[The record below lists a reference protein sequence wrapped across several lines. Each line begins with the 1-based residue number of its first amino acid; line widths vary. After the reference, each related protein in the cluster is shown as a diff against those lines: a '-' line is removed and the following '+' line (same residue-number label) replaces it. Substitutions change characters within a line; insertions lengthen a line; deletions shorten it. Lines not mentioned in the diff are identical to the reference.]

1 MLSKL
6 LLTIL
11 PRRPVRTAGNC
22 CLTIAIALILV
33 LVAGCASIMFIA
45 GRASAAPAKGPDI
58 LLMLDHSQSL
68 WELGGIGSDPDMLR
82 VDAARLFINTLGVDQ
97 DLTYRLGIIAFGT
110 DAQLATPL
118 TPLADAD
125 QRRTLLKAV
134 VNPQPM
140 GWTDVN
146 KALALARDQ
155 LSPGGRPAP
164 GRQPTIILMTD
175 GRPEIETTNTA
186 QARQAYLNEL
196 EGWVRQFADQGTVF
210 HTVLLSNQA
219 TDADPELQTVY
230 RPLWLKLSREFDT
243 VYFHEARTAAD
254 LPAIYHAIA
263 VGLQGAQ
270 TAGPVIQ
277 GAIAGHVKK
286 EIAVESGLYRVTFV
300 IRKSKPDIEVEIM
313 QPDGAALQAATAG
326 VRFAGDRLQEVW
338 SVRDPAPGTWTV
350 VLDGQ
355 GEVTIWKDFVPAPHT
370 PTPTA
375 TATPTT
381 TPTATATPVPTDTPT
396 PTVTVSPTIT
406 PIILARWQIISPKAG
421 GTYPPGKPIPVRVRP
436 PDLPVVPITA
446 MVQDQDGKEIAS
458 VTLQANDQGDLT
470 GEIQALDIAGDYA
483 LSLSTAEPEGQATSQ
498 DSVQVSFQIA
508 PPGRPWMPI
517 MGLTIVVIGLLVAA
531 GSYVF
536 TAQNHERTAPV
547 EGRLRLIRA
556 PDGERPGQHWDLDTL
571 HKNLIAIGRAGCDVL
586 LPNDDQVPLRAA
598 EIVGQRN
605 GSHDVDILLRPLDPT
620 CRVND
625 QLAGREQPLWDRD
638 KIQIGSYVLRY
649 ENLQRIR
656 SHRAVR
662 RNGSTRM

>member
-1 MLSKL
+1 VLSKL

-11 PRRPVRTAGNC
+11 PRRPVRKAGNC

-97 DLTYRLGIIAFGT
+97 DLAYRLGIIAFGT
-110 DAQLATPL
+110 DARLAAPL

-125 QRRTLLKAV
+125 QRRTLLEAV

-146 KALALARDQ
+146 KALALAYDQ
-155 LSPGGRPAP
+155 LFPGGRPAP
-164 GRQPTIILMTD
+164 DRQPAIILMTD

-186 QARQAYLNEL
+186 QARQAYLDRI

-270 TAGPVIQ
+270 TAGPVIEESV
-277 GAIAGHVKK
+277 AGHVEKK
-286 EIAVESGLYRVTFV
+286 ITVEPGLYRVTFV
-300 IRKSKPDIEVEIM
+300 IRKSKPDIEVGIM
-313 QPDGAALQAATAG
+313 RPDGTRLQVAAAG

-355 GEVTIWKDFVPAPHT
+355 GEVTVWKDFVLAP
-370 PTPTA
+370 P
-375 TATPTT
+375 

-396 PTVTVSPTIT
+396 PTATVAPTIT

-436 PDLPVVPITA
+436 PDVPDFPIIA
-446 MVQDQDGKEIAS
+446 IVHNRDGEEMAR
-458 VTLQANDQGDLT
+458 VTLRPDDQGDLT

-483 LSLSTAEPEGQATSQ
+483 LSLSTAEPGGQAASQ

-536 TAQNHERTAPV
+536 AAQNHERSAPV

-556 PDGERPGQHWDLDTL
+556 PEGERPGQQWNLDTL
-571 HKNLIAIGRAGCDVL
+571 HKNLIAIGRAGCDVA
-586 LPNDDQVPLRAA
+586 LPNDDQVPMRAA
-598 EIVGQRN
+598 DIVGRRN

-625 QLAGREQPLWDRD
+625 QPAGREQPLWDRD

-656 SHRAVR
+656 KRHTAR
-662 RNGSTRM
+662 RNGNVRM